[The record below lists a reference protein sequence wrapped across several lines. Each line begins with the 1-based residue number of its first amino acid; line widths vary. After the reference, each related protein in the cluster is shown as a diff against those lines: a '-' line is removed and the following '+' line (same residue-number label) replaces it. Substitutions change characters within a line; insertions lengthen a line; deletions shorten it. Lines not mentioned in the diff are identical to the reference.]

1 MLPIIGIVLVPG
13 ILWGWVFY
21 HAQRYKKVYLP
32 LLLFLF
38 IGGMGSGLLA
48 LVLNHAVEKYT
59 LFWPDALWPQIIVFG
74 KSIPLPSSGFWFF
87 VGFNEEFAKLIVLLA
102 VVYPCRYLKEVFD
115 GILYVAVVSVGF
127 ATLENFYYLDQYGVA
142 VVATRT
148 VITIPAHAF
157 MSVPMGY
164 YVAKSRMLL
173 EVADETKFSFY
184 LPMLTIIQGWFISAF
199 LHGLYDFFHSLKM
212 ERTAYLQIMVMGG
225 ISIWLS
231 SVALRASR
239 RQSLGDSSGNG
250 LQKMKNS

>member
-32 LLLFLF
+32 LLLLLF

-59 LFWPDALWPQIIVFG
+59 LFWPNALWPQIIVFG
-74 KSIPLPSSGFWFF
+74 KSIPLFSSGFWFF
-87 VGFNEEFAKLIVLLA
+87 VGFNEECAKLLVLLA
-102 VVYPCRYLKEVFD
+102 VVYPSRHLAEVFD
-115 GILYVAVVSVGF
+115 GILYAAVISVGF
-127 ATLENFYYLDQYGVA
+127 ATLENFYYLDQYGIA

-148 VITIPAHAF
+148 VITVPAHAF

-164 YVAKSRMLL
+164 FVAKSRLLL
-173 EVADETKFSFY
+173 ELTDATKFRFY

-199 LHGLYDFFHSLKM
+199 LHGLYDFFLSVGM
-212 ERTAYLQIMVMGG
+212 ERTAYLQIVVMGG

-231 SVALRASR
+231 RVALRASR
-239 RQSLGDSSGNG
+239 QQNYGDSTA
-250 LQKMKNS
+250 

>member
-32 LLLFLF
+32 LLLLLF
-38 IGGMGSGLLA
+38 VGGMGSGLLA

-74 KSIPLPSSGFWFF
+74 KSIPLLSSGFWFF
-87 VGFNEEFAKLIVLLA
+87 VGFNEEFAKLLVLLA
-102 VVYPCRYLKEVFD
+102 VVYPSRHLAEVFD
-115 GILYVAVVSVGF
+115 GILYAAVISVGF
-127 ATLENFYYLDQYGVA
+127 ATLENFYYLDQYGIA

-148 VITIPAHAF
+148 VITVPAHAF

-164 YVAKSRMLL
+164 YVAKSRLLL
-173 EVADETKFSFY
+173 EVADATKFRFY

-199 LHGLYDFFHSLKM
+199 LHGLYDFFLSVGM
-212 ERTAYLQIMVMGG
+212 ERTAYLQIVVMGG

-231 SVALRASR
+231 RVALRASR
-239 RQSLGDSSGNG
+239 QQNYGDSTA
-250 LQKMKNS
+250 

>member
-21 HAQRYKKVYLP
+21 HAQCYKKVYLS
-32 LLLFLF
+32 LLLLLF

-74 KSIPLPSSGFWFF
+74 KSIPLLSSGFWFF
-87 VGFNEEFAKLIVLLA
+87 VGFNEEFAKLLVLLA
-102 VVYPCRYLKEVFD
+102 VVYPSRHLKEVFD

-142 VVATRT
+142 VVAVRT

-173 EVADETKFSFY
+173 EVSDETKFSFY

>member
-32 LLLFLF
+32 LLLLLF
-38 IGGMGSGLLA
+38 VGGMGSGLLA

-74 KSIPLPSSGFWFF
+74 KSIPLLSSGFWFF
-87 VGFNEEFAKLIVLLA
+87 VGFNEEFAKLLVLLA
-102 VVYPCRYLKEVFD
+102 VVYPSRHLAEVFD
-115 GILYVAVVSVGF
+115 GILYAAVISVGF
-127 ATLENFYYLDQYGVA
+127 ATLENFYYLDQYGIA

-148 VITIPAHAF
+148 VITVPAHAF

-164 YVAKSRMLL
+164 YVAKSRLLL
-173 EVADETKFSFY
+173 EVADATKFRFY

-199 LHGLYDFFHSLKM
+199 LHGLYDFFLSVGM
-212 ERTAYLQIMVMGG
+212 ERTAYLQIVLMGG

-231 SVALRASR
+231 RVALRASR
-239 RQSLGDSSGNG
+239 QQNYGDSTA
-250 LQKMKNS
+250 

>member
-32 LLLFLF
+32 LLLLLF

-74 KSIPLPSSGFWFF
+74 KSIPLFSSGFWFF
-87 VGFNEEFAKLIVLLA
+87 VGFNEEFAKLLVLLA
-102 VVYPCRYLKEVFD
+102 VVYPSRHLAEVFD
-115 GILYVAVVSVGF
+115 GILYAAVISVGF
-127 ATLENFYYLDQYGVA
+127 ATLENFYYLDQYGIA

-148 VITIPAHAF
+148 VITVPAHAF

-164 YVAKSRMLL
+164 YVAKSRLLL
-173 EVADETKFSFY
+173 EVADATKFRFY

-199 LHGLYDFFHSLKM
+199 LHGLYDFFLSVGM
-212 ERTAYLQIMVMGG
+212 ERTAYLQIVVMGG

-231 SVALRASR
+231 RVALRASR
-239 RQSLGDSSGNG
+239 QQNYGDSTA
-250 LQKMKNS
+250 

>member
-32 LLLFLF
+32 LLLLLF

-59 LFWPDALWPQIIVFG
+59 LFWPNALWPQIIVFG
-74 KSIPLPSSGFWFF
+74 KSIPLLSSGFWFF
-87 VGFNEEFAKLIVLLA
+87 VGFNEEFAKLLVLLA
-102 VVYPCRYLKEVFD
+102 VVYPSRHLAEVFD
-115 GILYVAVVSVGF
+115 GILYAAVISVGF
-127 ATLENFYYLDQYGVA
+127 ATLENFYYLDQYGIA

-148 VITIPAHAF
+148 VITVPAHAF

-164 YVAKSRMLL
+164 YVAKSRLLL
-173 EVADETKFSFY
+173 EVADATKFRFY

-199 LHGLYDFFHSLKM
+199 LHGLYDFFLSVGM
-212 ERTAYLQIMVMGG
+212 ERTAYLQIVVMGG

-231 SVALRASR
+231 RVALRASR
-239 RQSLGDSSGNG
+239 QQNYGDSTA
-250 LQKMKNS
+250 